1 LAIHKILDSF
11 LQIRLISHN
20 FHILISLRTNIG
32 NDRHQ
37 TIDWM
42 IQLNQNV
49 LPFSHMVIFNT
60 HYLYYI
66 CFFAYSFIVLLKG
79 DSWFTVKYSDWIIIL
94 WIKDEILELNAR
106 YIRLLYLSAKRIRN
120 LFIMTTIQMSQ
131 YLLS

>member
-1 LAIHKILDSF
+1 MAVHKILDSF
-11 LQIRLISHN
+11 LQIRFISHN
-20 FHILISLRTNIG
+20 FHILIPLRTNIG

-66 CFFAYSFIVLLKG
+66 RFFAYSFIVFLKG
-79 DSWFTVKYSDWIIIL
+79 DSWFTVKYRDWIIIL
-94 WIKDEILELNAR
+94 WIKDKILELNAR
-106 YIRLLYLSAKRIRN
+106 YIRLLYFSAKRICN